1 MNAVLDIDKE
11 ATNVPQ
17 VSLTVLETI
26 NKRNEISPFQVILQN
41 QNRES
46 VENKIL
52 KMRKKK
58 QDNMTLSKNFSLL
71 HTL

>member
-52 KMRKKK
+52 KMGKKK

>member
-17 VSLTVLETI
+17 VSPTVLETI

-52 KMRKKK
+52 KMGKKK